1 MSIDATAFAPRPAA
15 PSAPGTPGWV
25 PSRPVRPAHVIA
37 DDAEAIAV
45 AKSLAPLFARDARER
60 DLERRLPFEEV
71 DVFSQSGLWGITIP
85 REYGGAGVSQRTL
98 AKVFVEL
105 ASGDASL
112 TQIAQNSFEI
122 IDVIRR
128 TGSEEQ
134 KRELFGLVLAGY
146 RLGNAFSEFK
156 GKNVEDFSTRIVRR
170 GDHNVVS
177 GEKFYSTGALF
188 AHLVPIIALDEE
200 GHVVVAVA
208 ERDAPGL
215 TVIDDWSGIGQR
227 TTASGTVRIEEVVIP
242 ASRLLP
248 AHIVYENPSAVGPQ
262 SQLLQAA
269 IDAGIAKGALAATID
284 FVRNQARP
292 WIDSGQEKA
301 TEDPYTIA
309 AIGDLAIRLHAAE
322 ALLDRAGE
330 QIDATL
336 RDINLDS
343 IALAKVAT
351 AEAKVLTT
359 DIALLA
365 TSKLFELGGTRAS
378 LARHGLD
385 RLWRDA
391 RTHTLHD
398 PVRWKY
404 HAVGQFYLN
413 GVHPPL
419 HSWI

>member
-1 MSIDATAFAPRPAA
+1 MSIDATAFATRAA
-15 PSAPGTPGWV
+15 ASPAPGTPGWV
-25 PSRPVRPAHVIA
+25 PSRPARPAHVIA

-45 AKSLAPLFARDARER
+45 AKSLVPLFARDARER

-71 DVFSQSGLWGITIP
+71 EAFSQSGLWGITIP

-98 AKVFVEL
+98 AKVFVAL

-134 KRELFGLVLAGY
+134 KRALFGLVLAGY

-170 GDHNVVS
+170 GDHYVVS

-301 TEDPYTIA
+301 TDDPYTIA

-351 AEAKVLTT
+351 AEAKVLAT